1 VKKKYDA
8 IDAVDADQIG
18 LGCDGAVPSLGS
30 LDTPEYQAVDF
41 CWFLTLNKNQ
51 HFLNKEQK

>member
-1 VKKKYDA
+1 VR
-8 IDAVDADQIG
+8 
-18 LGCDGAVPSLGS
+18 SLGS
-30 LDTPEYQAVDF
+30 LDTPEQDAVTF